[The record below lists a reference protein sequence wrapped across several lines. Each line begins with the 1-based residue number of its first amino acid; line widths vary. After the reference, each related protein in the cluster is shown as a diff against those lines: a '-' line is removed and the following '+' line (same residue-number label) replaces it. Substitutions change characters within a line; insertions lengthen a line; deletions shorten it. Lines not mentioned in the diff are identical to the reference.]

1 MVGVLAIIVS
11 QCEPG
16 SGIMA
21 YRQFPAASPACIG
34 GFCMPGYT
42 NTTDNTLVNVCG
54 GIWLG
59 KDAVSIG
66 LGYG

>member
-1 MVGVLAIIVS
+1 
-11 QCEPG
+11 
-16 SGIMA
+16 MA

-54 GIWLG
+54 GIRLG

-66 LGYG
+66 PGYG